1 MSSEFDPYREFLDI
15 KSPERPPNHYE
26 LLGIDLFEGNRVKI
40 DDAAGERMSRLQELA
55 NSEHMDASQK
65 LLNEM
70 SAARRCLLNETKK
83 MAYDEDVRTRQRR
96 ASSASS
102 KRGGSSRGGKRGQPA
117 IPIGI
122 AFGMVILLGIIWL
135 GMRGGSS
142 TPRNLIVDWPVSER
156 SGASILLDGDPLQVP
171 NSDPINLNIPLGRHR
186 LVFQRTGFKDI
197 PKTIT
202 FENVTIRMRLT
213 WVAE

>member
-1 MSSEFDPYREFLDI
+1 MSSEFDPYRELLDI
-15 KSPERPPNHYE
+15 KSPERPPNHYD
-26 LLGIDLFEGNRVKI
+26 LLGIDLFEGDRVKI

-65 LLNEM
+65 LLNEV

-122 AFGMVILLGIIWL
+122 ALGMVILLGIIWL
-135 GMRGGSS
+135 GMRGGSIA
-142 TPRNLIVDWPVSER
+142 PRNLIVDWPVSER

-186 LVFQRTGFKDI
+186 LVFQRAGYKDI

-202 FENVTIRMRLT
+202 FENATIRMRLT
-213 WVAE
+213 WITE

>member
-1 MSSEFDPYREFLDI
+1 MSSEFDPYRELLDI